1 MKTRRSTGNAHEVL
15 IDSNIILDI
24 VTHDAHWYD
33 WSAGQ
38 LETLAEDHLLIIN
51 PIIYSEVSVGFD
63 RIEDLDEALPTEF
76 FRREDLPWEAGF
88 LAGKCFIK
96 YRKSGGTRRSPLP
109 DFYIGAHAAI
119 RGIPLM
125 TRDTPRYSSY
135 FPKLTLIS
143 P

>member
-1 MKTRRSTGNAHEVL
+1 MKTRQGTGSTHEVL
-15 IDSNIILDI
+15 VDSNIILDI
-24 VTHDAHWYD
+24 VTHDAQWYN

-38 LETLAEDHLLIIN
+38 LETLAEDHILIIN

-63 RIEDLDEALPTEF
+63 QIEDLNEALPAEF

-119 RGIPLM
+119 RGIPLI
-125 TRDTPRYSSY
+125 TRDTQRYSSY